1 MTSKLDTSPGPA
13 ERARTRRFAT
23 QFGLAFLAYVV
34 VLVASLIWG
43 DWGGTSQWRI
53 LWVLAPALPIVA
65 VAIILIR
72 YVSASDEMEAILTYK
87 SLAVA
92 FAVTMLSA
100 VVIGLLDI
108 ANFDVPGAGWW
119 LYSIGMATWLVARIM
134 LSISGARR

>member
-1 MTSKLDTSPGPA
+1 MTSNLDTSPGPA

-23 QFGLAFLAYVV
+23 HFGVAFLAYVL
-34 VLVASLIWG
+34 VLIASLTWG
-43 DWGGTSQWRI
+43 DWEGTSPWRL

-65 VAIILIR
+65 LAVVLIR
-72 YVSASDEMEAILTYK
+72 YVSTSDEMEVILTCK

-108 ANFDVPGAGWW
+108 ADFRIPGAGWW
-119 LYSIGMATWLVARIM
+119 LYSIGMATWLVARIA
-134 LSISGARR
+134 LSVTGAKR